1 MNLKPAE
8 GQVPVS
14 TPPGEQG
21 PVFQSTRN
29 PGFIHTPSLT
39 QASTVAILRSG
50 HLAHSGNQMP
60 NDLLAIDLSSA
71 RVRLAAWLLEG
82 VRQGQPLGAL
92 LGYRFERRLQEV
104 RKAQFIS
111 VFRELA
117 PLVARKL
124 EPGTQDGSVES
135 IAANNVVDGL
145 ALMRRWQKGKSTNP
159 PQCTIDTIPFGQQ
172 VKQKTPALPPFDLNN
187 TDFRAIQ
194 NELVLLEEAVD

>member
-8 GQVPVS
+8 GQTQAP
-14 TPPGEQG
+14 TPAGEQA

-39 QASTVAILRSG
+39 QASAVAILRSG
-50 HLAHSGNQMP
+50 HLAHSSGDQMP
-60 NDLLAIDLSSA
+60 NDLLAIDLSSE
-71 RVRLAAWLLEG
+71 RVRLATWLLDG

-104 RKAQFIS
+104 GKPQFIS

-124 EPGTQDGSVES
+124 ESGTQDR
-135 IAANNVVDGL
+135 I
-145 ALMRRWQKGKSTNP
+145 RRSYRRK
-159 PQCTIDTIPFGQQ
+159 QCG
-172 VKQKTPALPPFDLNN
+172 
-187 TDFRAIQ
+187 
-194 NELVLLEEAVD
+194 